1 MKTLNDYIYDSQKPR
16 IGDSVVISVNDEYII
31 ESKITDVNEN
41 ITIVMDPVTREIVKH
56 AKANS
61 LTEGS
66 VVDFDRIGR
75 YSAWG
80 RALLQ
85 VLKWSNNPRVID
97 KHTTDNDIVLII
109 RDDALNQI
117 LEKEAPG
124 ITSNQIAMYAKAI
137 PELDYQWAP
146 KSKQHVITIPRDLK
160 LKSLDKPDETTE
172 SKLTF
177 ENNAWHL
184 NFWTVKPVSKVVAE
198 IKQQMHN
205 VLLESNPR
213 APKAGKGVGKMPL
226 NYWEANPGSVYTAD
240 KYYDM
245 YRASMLMGRLSNKHS
260 DEVLDNIDAYSWI
273 NNAPMM
279 VTYTPE
285 EFEMAKKAF
294 AFMGIPFG
302 EHVPPGSDEPSA
314 VNKVSPFKPFK
325 GYKGTQRRLK

>member
-1 MKTLNDYIYDSQKPR
+1 MKTLRDYINDKSKPQV
-16 IGDSVVISVNDEYII
+16 GDTVVIGVNDDYVI
-31 ESKITDVNEN
+31 ESKIENVNDR
-41 ITIVMDPVTREIVKH
+41 ITLVMDAATREIIKH
-56 AKANS
+56 ALSNPINEAK
-61 LTEGS
+61 

-75 YSAWG
+75 YSKWG
-80 RALLQ
+80 QALLQ
-85 VLKWSNNPRVID
+85 VLKWSNNPRAMD

-109 RDDALNQI
+109 RDDILNQI
-117 LEKEAPG
+117 LEKETPG

-146 KSKQHVITIPRDLK
+146 KSKQHVITMPKDLK
-160 LKSLDKPDETTE
+160 LAKLAKPEQTKE
-172 SKLTF
+172 SELTF
-177 ENNAWHL
+177 ENNLWQL
-184 NFWTVKPVSKVVAE
+184 NYQTTKPVSKIIAE
-198 IKQQMHN
+198 VKQELKQ
-205 VLLESNPR
+205 VIAE
-213 APKAGKGVGKMPL
+213 AKTGKMPL

-245 YRASMLMGRLSNKHS
+245 YRASMIIARLPDEAS
-260 DEVLDNIDAYSWI
+260 DIDPWSWI

-302 EHVPPGSDEPSA
+302 QHVPPGSDEPSA

-325 GYKGTQRRLK
+325 GYKGAQRRSK

>member
-16 IGDSVVISVNDEYII
+16 IGDSVVISVNDEYAI

-41 ITIVMDPVTREIVKH
+41 ITIVMDPVTKEIVKH
-56 AKANS
+56 ALANS

-109 RDDALNQI
+109 RDDVLNQI

-137 PELDYQWAP
+137 PELDYQWAS
-146 KSKQHVITIPRDLK
+146 KSKQHVITMPRDLK
-160 LKSLDKPDETTE
+160 LAALSKPEKTTE
-172 SKLTF
+172 SELTF
-177 ENNAWHL
+177 ENNTWHL
-184 NFWTVKPVSKVVAE
+184 NYWTSKPVSKIVSE
-198 IKQQMHN
+198 MKQQAKEMIS
-205 VLLESNPR
+205 E
-213 APKAGKGVGKMPL
+213 AKTGKMPL

-245 YRASMLMGRLSNKHS
+245 YRASMIIARLPEDPK
-260 DEVLDNIDAYSWI
+260 DLDAHSWI
-273 NNAPMM
+273 NNTPMM

-302 EHVPPGSDEPSA
+302 QHVPPGSDEPGA
-314 VNKVSPFKPFK
+314 VNKTSPFKPFK
-325 GYKGTQRRLK
+325 GYKGTNRRSK

>member
-1 MKTLNDYIYDSQKPR
+1 MKTLKDYIYSTHKPR
-16 IGDSVVISVNDEYII
+16 INDSVVIGVNDEYVI
-31 ESKITDVNEN
+31 ESKVIDVADR

-56 AKANS
+56 ARANS

-85 VLKWSNNPRVID
+85 VLKWSNNPRVVD

-109 RDDALNQI
+109 RDDILNQI

-146 KSKQHVITIPRDLK
+146 KSKQHVITLPRDLK
-160 LKSLDKPDETTE
+160 LKSLEKPDETNE
-172 SKLTF
+172 SELTF
-177 ENNAWHL
+177 ENNSWHL
-184 NFWTVKPVSKVVAE
+184 RIWTSKPVSKIVSE
-198 IKQQMHN
+198 MNQQAKEMIS
-205 VLLESNPR
+205 E
-213 APKAGKGVGKMPL
+213 AKTGKMPL

-245 YRASMLMGRLSNKHS
+245 YRASMIIARLPEDPK
-260 DEVLDNIDAYSWI
+260 DLDAHSWI
-273 NNAPMM
+273 NNTPMM

-294 AFMGIPFG
+294 NFMGIPFG
-302 EHVPPGSDEPSA
+302 QHVPPGSDEPGA
-314 VNKVSPFKPFK
+314 VNKTSPFKPFK
-325 GYKGTQRRLK
+325 GYKGTNRRSK

>member
-1 MKTLNDYIYDSQKPR
+1 MKTLKDYIYNAQKPR
-16 IGDSVVISVNDEYII
+16 INDSVVISVNDEYVI
-31 ESKITDVNEN
+31 ESKITNLTDC
-41 ITIVMDPVTREIVKH
+41 ITVVMDPVTREIVKH

-109 RDDALNQI
+109 RDDVLNQI

-146 KSKQHVITIPRDLK
+146 KSKQHVITMPRDLK
-160 LKSLDKPDETTE
+160 LAALSKPEKTTE
-172 SKLTF
+172 SELTF
-177 ENNAWHL
+177 ENNTWHL
-184 NFWTVKPVSKVVAE
+184 NYWTSKPVSKIVSE
-198 IKQQMHN
+198 MKQQAKEMIS
-205 VLLESNPR
+205 ET
-213 APKAGKGVGKMPL
+213 KTGKMPL

-260 DEVLDNIDAYSWI
+260 SEDFSDIDAYSWI
-273 NNAPMM
+273 NNAPML

-285 EFEMAKKAF
+285 ELEMAKAAF
-294 AFMGIPFG
+294 KFMGIPMKT
-302 EHVPPGSDEPSA
+302 HVPMGSDEPGA

-325 GYKGTQRRLK
+325 GYKGAQRCSK